1 MKTITLILFAI
12 VLCFG
17 QSNWS
22 GYGDTVAVSSFN
34 ADSAATTRA
43 FELSKYEDLLFY
55 VMADD
60 TSSAGYDSDSIHF
73 HWGVE
78 FLNVVKNSSGVRD
91 TAVIGR
97 IVCDTFDILT
107 AANLVVP
114 VNAIDTTGGFNWFK
128 DFIDTSNV
136 TGYAIQHSAPVPYWT
151 PIFKFWYAGLTKNIT
166 GSYIPMVF
174 GQSRRLYS
182 IVHNQ

>member
-1 MKTITLILFAI
+1 MKWI
-12 VLCFG
+12 VLLFVMISLSFG
-17 QSNWS
+17 QANYS

-34 ADSAATTRA
+34 ADSASSTRA
-43 FELSKYEDLLFY
+43 FELSKYEDILLY

-73 HWGVE
+73 HWGIE
-78 FLNVVKNSSGVRD
+78 FLDVVKNSSGVAD

-114 VNAIDTTGGFNWFK
+114 VHVIDTTGGFNWFK
-128 DFIDTSNV
+128 DFIDTTGVS
-136 TGYAIQHSAPVPYWT
+136 GYAIQHSAPVPYWA
-151 PIFKFWYAGLTKNIT
+151 PIFKFWYAGLGNNVT

-174 GQSRRLYS
+174 GQSRRLY
-182 IVHNQ
+182 INVRDN